1 MKKLDCGCEIQ
12 NGTLVSLCELHA
24 AHERA
29 VLAVKK
35 LEAPKRAANKDLRDK
50 LLVACASDFAPLAI
64 HRNPKTLAQAAADLH
79 TYIAEILEQ
88 T

>member
-1 MKKLDCGCEIQ
+1 LKRLECGCEIQ
-12 NGTLVSLCELHA
+12 GTNLVSLCELHG

-29 VLAVKK
+29 VMAVKK

-50 LLVACASDFAPLAI
+50 LLVACAPLFI
-64 HRNPKTLAQAAADLH
+64 DQKRPAQSAADLH
-79 TYIAEILEQ
+79 TYVAEILEQ